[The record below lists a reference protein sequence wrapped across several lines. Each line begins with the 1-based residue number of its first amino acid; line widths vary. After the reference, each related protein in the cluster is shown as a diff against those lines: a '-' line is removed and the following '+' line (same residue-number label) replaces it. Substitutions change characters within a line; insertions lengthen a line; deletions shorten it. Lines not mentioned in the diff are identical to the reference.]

1 MQQLHFNPFQL
12 TTPGYLGHSSTL
24 CFSQTVKNLLHA
36 STTPSAAGTPTLE
49 REDTSYHSPCP
60 PICLDLAH
68 IDLPPLD
75 FAEYLATTVCF
86 YAEPLYHLFDKAA
99 FLVRLQLFYDAR
111 TKGTHEPPELWH
123 IQMLL
128 VFAFGKSV
136 LAREQFAYGPA
147 GSSYFARALEALPDI
162 RRLNDEPILSIEIAC
177 LVTLFMH
184 AADMLQE
191 AYVYVCLPS
200 PLSCVVRSADASGG
214 CRLARPAACAS
225 CSS

>member
-1 MQQLHFNPFQL
+1 M
-12 TTPGYLGHSSTL
+12 
-24 CFSQTVKNLLHA
+24 
-36 STTPSAAGTPTLE
+36 E
-49 REDTSYHSPCP
+49 REDTSYHSSCP
-60 PICLDLAH
+60 PIRLDLKN

-86 YAEPLYHLFDKAA
+86 YAEPLYHLFDKAT
-99 FLVRLQLFYDAR
+99 FLHRLQLFYDAR
-111 TKGTHEPPELWH
+111 TKGAHEQPDLWH

-191 AYVYVCLPS
+191 AYVYVCP
-200 PLSCVVRSADASGG
+200 PPPPSCVWIAADARGKNRS
-214 CRLARPAACAS
+214 ARPAACAS